1 MHFCQS
7 GKSRILLI
15 IETVGLKVV
24 DKTKMEPKM
33 TKMLL
38 REIQVMDL
46 CQHPHLVRLYEVLET
61 RTKLYLVMQYGPGGD
76 LFMKVSQSGETQ
88 TF

>member
-1 MHFCQS
+1 MHL
-7 GKSRILLI
+7 ILTS
-15 IETVGLKVV
+15 ETVGLKVV

-46 CQHPHLVRLYEVLET
+46 CHHPNLVRLYEVLET
-61 RTKLYLVMQYGPGGD
+61 RTKLYFVMQLGQGGD
-76 LFMKVSQSGETQ
+76 LFLKVSQSGETLSSISPPD
-88 TF
+88 T